1 MRAACRL
8 ARAPNLESRQSM
20 FGRRRPAEEG
30 IPREYATTSAVVPG
44 PFNQYPNRDPMAAAL
59 HAKHYEEQRERLY
72 AKLAAQGRSDDLFVA
87 KIFAVRRPDGGAH
100 TYTTWTEGIKT
111 LLPPADVVL
120 LVEQPDEPDTKPAM
134 TLLRWDVTAQVCAD
148 DCWKVMPDFRPPRI
162 LTVRWPTPAQLGL
175 LKSRNLR

>member
-1 MRAACRL
+1 MRATCRL
-8 ARAPNLESRQSM
+8 ARVPSLQSRQSM

-30 IPREYATTSAVVPG
+30 IPREYATTSAVVSG
-44 PFNQYPNRDPMAAAL
+44 PFNEYPNRDPMAAAV
-59 HAKHYEEQRERLY
+59 HAQHYEEQRERLH

-87 KIFAVRRPDGGAH
+87 KVFAVRRPDGGAH

-120 LVEQPDEPDTKPAM
+120 LVEQPVEPDTKPAM
-134 TLLRWDVTAQVCAD
+134 TLVRWDVTAQVCAD
-148 DCWKVMPDFRPPRI
+148 DCWEVMPDFRPPRI